1 MPKQPPAPKVQKK
14 QPKAVQK
21 PKLKPKPKVAKK
33 VILEEPLEA
42 KPRDNILEIIDASY
56 GKKSARDRFRE
67 QLSFVLN
74 EPKGK
79 QAYTEVTIE
88 RAAVREVEPPK
99 PQPARPSVVNR
110 D

>member
-1 MPKQPPAPKVQKK
+1 M
-14 QPKAVQK
+14 QK

-33 VILEEPLEA
+33 AKPEEPKEIEVEL
-42 KPRDNILEIIDASY
+42 KPRDNILDMIDASY

-88 RAAVREVEPPK
+88 KPLAVREVVPPK
-99 PQPARPSVVNR
+99 PQPARPSAVNR